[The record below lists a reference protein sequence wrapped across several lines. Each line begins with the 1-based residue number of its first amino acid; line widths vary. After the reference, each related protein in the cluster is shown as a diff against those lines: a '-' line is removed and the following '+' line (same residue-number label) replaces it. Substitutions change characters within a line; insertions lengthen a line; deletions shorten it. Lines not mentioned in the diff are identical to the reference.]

1 MDTVKDS
8 VIQMIH
14 RMPDT
19 ASVQDIMAEL
29 YFRQKVDAGLKALDE
44 NKGIEHSAVKER
56 LKKTGSSIRR
66 KSHHIGSAIRPKR
79 IADVVGL
86 RILADEDWKETGAE
100 LKKIIKDTLKRLE
113 KSY

>member
-8 VIQMIH
+8 IIQMIH

-29 YFRQKVDAGLKALDE
+29 YFRQKVDAGLQALDE

-66 KSHHIGSAIRPKR
+66 KSHHIGSDIRPKP
-79 IADVVGL
+79 DVVGL
-86 RILADEDWKETGAE
+86 RILADEDWKETGVE
-100 LKKIIKDTLKRLE
+100 LKKISKDTLTRLE

>member
-14 RMPDT
+14 RMPND

-29 YFRQKVDAGLKALDE
+29 YFRQKVDAGLQALDE
-44 NKGIEHSAVKER
+44 NKGIEHSTVKER

-66 KSHHIGSAIRPKR
+66 KSHYTGSAGG

-86 RILADEDWKETGAE
+86 RILADRDWKET
-100 LKKIIKDTLKRLE
+100 T
-113 KSY
+113 S

>member
-29 YFRQKVDAGLKALDE
+29 YFRQKVDAGLQALDK
-44 NKGIEHSAVKER
+44 NKGIEHSIVKER
-56 LKKTGSSIRR
+56 LKK
-66 KSHHIGSAIRPKR
+66 
-79 IADVVGL
+79 
-86 RILADEDWKETGAE
+86 W
-100 LKKIIKDTLKRLE
+100 LE
-113 KSY
+113 